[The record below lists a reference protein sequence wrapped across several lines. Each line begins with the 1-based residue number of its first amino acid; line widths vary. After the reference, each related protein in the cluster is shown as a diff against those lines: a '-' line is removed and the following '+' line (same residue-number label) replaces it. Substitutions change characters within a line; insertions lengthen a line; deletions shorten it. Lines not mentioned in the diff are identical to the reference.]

1 MTDGVLIMCNNDT
14 ESQREACACAYSI
27 KNFNEN
33 AKISLLISDL
43 DQFDSSYEEPFDDI
57 IELPFKTNSDC
68 DTNIWQSYWC
78 TPYDN
83 TLIINKRCIVSQSFD
98 ELWRYLEYNNSVCY
112 PTQTLDFKGNLNL
125 DKRYPFL
132 DHYGIQRVFPDIIY
146 FKKDDTALAYFKL
159 MDIYFQNWKDLL
171 NASIDKGNIPKDFDK
186 NIMHSITAHHFTISD
201 ELFSINPENFTY
213 VDMSSSYSLFERQ
226 TSRWTDYLNVW
237 TTSGA
242 RIKLQNFSVV
252 GTISYEL
259 PEFLTEEIFNG
270 QQEQFRRLYT

>member
-1 MTDGVLIMCNNDT
+1 MTNGFLILCNNDA

-33 AKISLLISDL
+33 ANVSLLIPSL
-43 DQFDSSYEEPFDDI
+43 DEFDSSYEEPFTDI
-57 IELPFKTNSDC
+57 IELPFKTDGDSDK
-68 DTNIWQSYWC
+68 NIWQSYWS

-83 TLIINKRCIVSQSFD
+83 TLIINKRCIVNQSFD
-98 ELWRYLEYNNSVCY
+98 ELWGYLEHNNSVCY
-112 PTQTLDFKGNLNL
+112 PTHTIDFRGDVTASNN
-125 DKRYPFL
+125 YPFFEK
-132 DHYGIQRVFPDIIY
+132 HGIRRVFSDIIY
-146 FKKDDTALAYFKL
+146 FKKDDDALAYFKL

-171 NASIDKGNIPKDFDK
+171 TTSIDKVNIPKEFDK
-186 NIMHSITAHHFTISD
+186 NIMHSITAQHFTITD
-201 ELFSINPENFTY
+201 ELFVIDSENFTY
-213 VDMSSSYSLFERQ
+213 VDMNNSYRLFERQ

-237 TTSGA
+237 TTIGA